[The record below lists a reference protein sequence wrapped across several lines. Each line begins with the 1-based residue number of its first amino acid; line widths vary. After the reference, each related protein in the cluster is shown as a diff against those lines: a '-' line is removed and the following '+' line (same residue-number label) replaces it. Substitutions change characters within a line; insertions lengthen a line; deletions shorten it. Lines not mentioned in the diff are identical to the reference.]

1 MIRVVVVDSNAS
13 FCDAIQEEARQ
24 SGDID
29 VVAVA
34 HDGER
39 GLRLISEH
47 APHAVVLELF
57 LPVVDGFGVLERLS
71 HNNGSPRKR
80 PKILVTTV
88 AAHEHLL
95 SQALSLG
102 ADYCVIKPFDIRTLL
117 LRVRQL
123 VDPEAALGPRRDAAQ
138 QAILM
143 EVTRRLAE
151 LGVPPHFKGYQY
163 LRDAIS
169 IVVQDSTML
178 NGVTKYLYPTI
189 ARRHGS
195 SPQRVERAI
204 RNAIEV
210 TMTRGNLEE
219 IQRVFGY
226 SVDAGK
232 GKPSNSSFI
241 ARLADQVRFEVRVS

>member
-1 MIRVVVVDSNAS
+1 MVRLVVVDSNTS
-13 FCDAIQEEARQ
+13 FCQRIQDEARLA
-24 SGDID
+24 GDID

-34 HDGER
+34 HDGALGYR
-39 GLRLISEH
+39 HIREH

-57 LPVVDGFGVLERLS
+57 LPVLDGFGVLERLAKDPPT
-71 HNNGSPRKR
+71 PRPR
-80 PKILVTTV
+80 VVLTTV
-88 AAHEHLL
+88 AAYEHLL
-95 SQALSLG
+95 SKALNLG
-102 ADYCVIKPFDIRTLL
+102 ADYCVIKPFDAKTLL
-117 LRVRQL
+117 ERVRQL
-123 VDPEAALGPRRDAAQ
+123 VEPDGVSGRSRDAFQ
-138 QAILM
+138 QAVLQEI
-143 EVTRRLAE
+143 TRRLAE

-169 IVVQDSTML
+169 IVVQDMGML
-178 NGVTKYLYPTI
+178 NGVTKFLYPTI

-226 SVDAGK
+226 SMDACK

-241 ARLADQVRFEVRVS
+241 ARLADQVRLDVQVS

>member
-1 MIRVVVVDSNAS
+1 MVRLVVIDSNAS
-13 FCDAIQEEARQ
+13 FCRAIQEEARHA
-24 SGDID
+24 GDID

-39 GLRLISEH
+39 GFQLISQH
-47 APHAVVLELF
+47 KPQAVVLELF
-57 LPVVDGFGVLERLS
+57 VPVVDGFGVLERL
-71 HNNGSPRKR
+71 NADPTLIRPRV
-80 PKILVTTV
+80 LMTTV

-95 SQALSLG
+95 SQALLLG

-117 LRVRQL
+117 DRVRQL
-123 VDPEAALGPRRDAAQ
+123 VRPGAASGPDLDEQQ
-138 QAILM
+138 QAILK
-143 EVTRRLAE
+143 EITRRLAE

-169 IVVQDSTML
+169 IVVQDMAML
-178 NGVTKYLYPTI
+178 SGVTKYLYPTI

-226 SVDAGK
+226 AVDAGK

-241 ARLADQVRFEVRVS
+241 ARLADQVRLDVRVS

>member
-1 MIRVVVVDSNAS
+1 MVRLVVIDSNAS
-13 FCDAIQEEARQ
+13 FCRAIQEEARHA
-24 SGDID
+24 GDID

-39 GLRLISEH
+39 GFQLISQH
-47 APHAVVLELF
+47 KPQAVVLELF
-57 LPVVDGFGVLERLS
+57 VPVVDGFGVLERL
-71 HNNGSPRKR
+71 NADPTLIRPRV
-80 PKILVTTV
+80 LMTTV

-95 SQALSLG
+95 NQALLLG

-117 LRVRQL
+117 DRVRQL
-123 VDPEAALGPRRDAAQ
+123 VRPGAASGPDLDEQQ
-138 QAILM
+138 QAILK
-143 EVTRRLAE
+143 EITRRLAE

-169 IVVQDSTML
+169 IVVQDMAML
-178 NGVTKYLYPTI
+178 SGVTKYLYPTI

-226 SVDAGK
+226 AVDAGK

-241 ARLADQVRFEVRVS
+241 ARLADQVRLDVRVS

>member
-1 MIRVVVVDSNAS
+1 MVRLVVIDSNTD
-13 FCDAIQEEARQ
+13 FCRRLQDEARHA
-24 SGDID
+24 GDID

-34 HDGER
+34 HDGKTGSR
-39 GLRLISEH
+39 FIREH

-57 LPVVDGFGVLERLS
+57 LPVRDGFAVLEELAA
-71 HNNGSPRKR
+71 NPLPRR
-80 PKILVTTV
+80 PRVVMTTV

-95 SQALSLG
+95 NKALNLG
-102 ADYCVIKPFDIRTLL
+102 ADYCVIKPFDAKTLL
-117 LRVRQL
+117 DRVRQL
-123 VDPEAALGPRRDAAQ
+123 VQPEAVVGSARDAFQ
-138 QAILM
+138 QAVLVEI
-143 EVTRRLAE
+143 TRRLAE

-169 IVVQDSTML
+169 IVVQDMGML

-241 ARLADQVRFEVRVS
+241 ARLADQVRLDVRVS

>member
-1 MIRVVVVDSNAS
+1 
-13 FCDAIQEEARQ
+13 
-24 SGDID
+24 
-29 VVAVA
+29 
-34 HDGER
+34 
-39 GLRLISEH
+39 
-47 APHAVVLELF
+47 
-57 LPVVDGFGVLERLS
+57 
-71 HNNGSPRKR
+71 
-80 PKILVTTV
+80 
-88 AAHEHLL
+88 
-95 SQALSLG
+95 
-102 ADYCVIKPFDIRTLL
+102 
-117 LRVRQL
+117 
-123 VDPEAALGPRRDAAQ
+123 
-138 QAILM
+138 M

-241 ARLADQVRFEVRVS
+241 ARLADQIRLDARVS

>member
-1 MIRVVVVDSNAS
+1 MVRLVVLDSNTA
-13 FCDAIQEEARQ
+13 FCRRIQEEARQ
-24 SGDID
+24 AGDID
-29 VVAVA
+29 VVGVA
-34 HDGER
+34 HDGNA
-39 GLRLISEH
+39 GFQLIQEH
-47 APHAVVLELF
+47 VPHAVVLELF
-57 LPVVDGFGVLERLS
+57 LPVLDGFAVLERLNTGGLS
-71 HNNGSPRKR
+71 HRPR
-80 PKILVTTV
+80 VVMTTV

-95 SQALSLG
+95 NRALNLG
-102 ADYCVIKPFDIRTLL
+102 ADYCVIKPFDVRTLL
-117 LRVRQL
+117 ERVRQL
-123 VDPEAALGPRRDAAQ
+123 VRPNGEAGPARDVFQ
-138 QAILM
+138 QAVLEEI
-143 EVTRRLAE
+143 TRRLAE

-169 IVVQDSTML
+169 IVVQDMSML

-189 ARRHGS
+189 ARRYGS

-226 SVDAGK
+226 SMDAGK

-241 ARLADQVRFEVRVS
+241 ARLADQVRLDVRVG

>member
-1 MIRVVVVDSNAS
+1 
-13 FCDAIQEEARQ
+13 
-24 SGDID
+24 
-29 VVAVA
+29 
-34 HDGER
+34 
-39 GLRLISEH
+39 
-47 APHAVVLELF
+47 VL
-57 LPVVDGFGVLERLS
+57 
-71 HNNGSPRKR
+71 
-80 PKILVTTV
+80 TTV

-95 SQALSLG
+95 SKALNLG
-102 ADYCVIKPFDIRTLL
+102 ADYCVIKPFDAKTLL
-117 LRVRQL
+117 ERVRQL
-123 VDPEAALGPRRDAAQ
+123 VEPDGVSGRSRDAFQ
-138 QAILM
+138 QAVLQEI
-143 EVTRRLAE
+143 TRRLAE

-169 IVVQDSTML
+169 IVVQDMGML
-178 NGVTKYLYPTI
+178 NGVTKFLYPTI

-226 SVDAGK
+226 SMDACK

-241 ARLADQVRFEVRVS
+241 ARLADQVRLDVQVS

>member
-1 MIRVVVVDSNAS
+1 MVRLVVIDSNAS
-13 FCDAIQEEARQ
+13 FCRAIQEEARHA
-24 SGDID
+24 GDID

-39 GLRLISEH
+39 GFQLISQH
-47 APHAVVLELF
+47 KPQAVVLELF
-57 LPVVDGFGVLERLS
+57 VPVVDGFGVLERL
-71 HNNGSPRKR
+71 NADPTLIRPRV
-80 PKILVTTV
+80 LMTTV

-95 SQALSLG
+95 SQALLLG

-117 LRVRQL
+117 DRVRQL
-123 VDPEAALGPRRDAAQ
+123 VRPGAASGPDRDEQQ
-138 QAILM
+138 QAILK
-143 EVTRRLAE
+143 EITRRLAE

-169 IVVQDSTML
+169 IVVQDMAML
-178 NGVTKYLYPTI
+178 SGVTKYLYPTI

-226 SVDAGK
+226 AVDAGK

-241 ARLADQVRFEVRVS
+241 ARLADQVRLDVRVS

>member
-1 MIRVVVVDSNAS
+1 MIRLVLVDSNAA
-13 FCDAIQEEARQ
+13 FCHAIEEEARQ
-24 SGDID
+24 AGDID

-34 HDGER
+34 HDGEA
-39 GLRLISEH
+39 GYRLIGEH

-57 LPVVDGFGVLERLS
+57 LPQVDGFGVLERL
-71 HNNGSPRKR
+71 NTQGVRKR

-102 ADYCVIKPFDIRTLL
+102 ADYCVIKPFDIQTLL

-123 VDPEAALGPRRDAAQ
+123 VRPESVGVGHDGAQ
-138 QAILM
+138 QALLLEI
-143 EVTRRLAE
+143 TRRLAD

-241 ARLADQVRFEVRVS
+241 ARLADQVRLDVRAG

>member
-1 MIRVVVVDSNAS
+1 MIRLVVVDSNAA
-13 FCDAIQEEARQ
+13 FCRAVQEEARQ
-24 SGDID
+24 AGDID

-34 HDGER
+34 YDGEE
-39 GLRLISEH
+39 GLRLIGEH

-71 HNNGSPRKR
+71 NGSPRKR
-80 PKILVTTV
+80 PKVLVTTV

-95 SQALSLG
+95 NQALSLG
-102 ADYCVIKPFDIRTLL
+102 ADYCVIKPFDVRTLL

-123 VDPEAALGPRRDAAQ
+123 VDPEAALGARRDAAQ
-138 QAILM
+138 QAILL
-143 EVTRRLAE
+143 EITRRLAE